1 MQQHTILS
9 SAPLGP
15 CGEAKMSN
23 IIFQLQSQF
32 QRFLKQTLCVF
43 SQISYKTYQTAGLSF
58 GHLGDAPGMG
68 LGGIVGGQ
76 GGHFFSEIQTDLV
89 CDLLT

>member
-1 MQQHTILS
+1 MQQHTIFS

-15 CGEAKMSN
+15 CGGAKMSN
-23 IIFQLQSQF
+23 IIFQLQSPF

-43 SQISYKTYQTAGLSF
+43 SQIKVIKHIRRDCHSVAWVMPQEWD
-58 GHLGDAPGMG
+58 LGVLWG
-68 LGGIVGGQ
+68 VN
-76 GGHFFSEIQTDLV
+76 FFSEIQTDLV